1 MQIFLDRGELL
12 DWFASNFIVFLFFL
26 SIISLILFI
35 LNSIYSN
42 NSLFPKSLFK
52 DHFYLGGIIFAFL
65 FGFILIPPF
74 ILMPIFLTQIQNV
87 PINSVGIILCI
98 SGIGGMI
105 GTFFTSKIIFFLG
118 NVKTMML
125 GLLIY
130 IISNIEVTFWTESVS
145 IEQIVLNMIYRGI
158 SISVYYVA
166 LANITYTTLP
176 NNLRT
181 YGAGLFQFFRTLG
194 TGVAVAIFIALLNRY
209 QFYYFEEFRN
219 FTSYAN
225 FNIINELNMEDY
237 SKKKLLNLYMEIVKQ
252 AKIKS
257 FNTDFFYLSISPILF
272 FPFFF
277 FFKKTNY
284 TP

>member
-1 MQIFLDRGELL
+1 
-12 DWFASNFIVFLFFL
+12 
-26 SIISLILFI
+26 
-35 LNSIYSN
+35 
-42 NSLFPKSLFK
+42 
-52 DHFYLGGIIFAFL
+52 
-65 FGFILIPPF
+65 
-74 ILMPIFLTQIQNV
+74 MPIFLTQIQNF
-87 PINSVGIILCI
+87 PIYSVGIILCI

-145 IEQIVLNMIYRGI
+145 IEQIILNMIYRGI

-237 SKKKLLNLYMEIVKQ
+237 SEK
-252 AKIKS
+252 
-257 FNTDFFYLSISPILF
+257 
-272 FPFFF
+272 
-277 FFKKTNY
+277 NY
-284 TP
+284 

>member
-1 MQIFLDRGELL
+1 MLAGSLQIFLDRGELL

-87 PINSVGIILCI
+87 PIYSVGIILCI

-130 IISNIEVTFWTESVS
+130 IISNIEVTFWTESV
-145 IEQIVLNMIYRGI
+145 G
-158 SISVYYVA
+158 
-166 LANITYTTLP
+166 T
-176 NNLRT
+176 RT
-181 YGAGLFQFFRTLG
+181 
-194 TGVAVAIFIALLNRY
+194 NC
-209 QFYYFEEFRN
+209 
-219 FTSYAN
+219 
-225 FNIINELNMEDY
+225 
-237 SKKKLLNLYMEIVKQ
+237 
-252 AKIKS
+252 
-257 FNTDFFYLSISPILF
+257 
-272 FPFFF
+272 
-277 FFKKTNY
+277 FKY
-284 TP
+284 DI